1 MASVDSVNVDGNQKH
16 SEVIIIGAGIVGIA
30 AAGVLSEAGH
40 SVLVLDRTG
49 ICEETSSGNAAAL
62 AFSEIL
68 PLASKGVM
76 KKVPGWL
83 LDPLGPFAI
92 RPSYVVKLLP
102 WLYRFWRASSA
113 SALRN
118 STQVQGQ
125 MMQLAEKE
133 MLALAER
140 AGITD
145 MIHHEGNLEL
155 YESEAELQA
164 AMPGWEAKKQAG
176 IDFKVVRGAKLAA
189 LQPGLD
195 VRFVVGCFV
204 PKWKNVSDPKL
215 YGKALWAYAEKLGAR
230 YQQATVSTITQRP
243 TGAEVTLANGEVLY
257 GRKLIIAAGAW
268 SHHLSAQLGD
278 AVPLET
284 ERGYNTTLPVG
295 AGDIR
300 RQLTFP
306 GHAFVITPL
315 TTGVRVGGA
324 VELGGLTLPPNYAR
338 SEAMLKKAKQFLPQL
353 KTEGGRQWMGY
364 RPSTPDTLP
373 VIGYSSASDDI
384 IYAFGHGHLGL
395 TQSAATA
402 RLVTQLLNH
411 ETTALPVSAFSPKRF

>member
-1 MASVDSVNVDGNQKH
+1 MASVDSVTVDGKQSQ

-30 AAGVLSEAGH
+30 AAAVLSEAGH
-40 SVLVLDRTG
+40 SVQVLDRTG

-62 AFSEIL
+62 AFSEVL

-83 LDPLGPFAI
+83 MDPLGPFTI
-92 RPSYVVKLLP
+92 RPSYAFKLLP
-102 WLYRFWRASSA
+102 WLYRFWRASSPA
-113 SALRN
+113 ALRN
-118 STQVQGQ
+118 STVVQGQ
-125 MMQLAEKE
+125 MMQLAERE

-176 IDFKVVRGAKLAA
+176 IDYSVVRGAELAA
-189 LQPGLD
+189 LQPGLAP
-195 VRFVVGCFV
+195 RFVVGCFV

-215 YGKALWAYAEKLGAR
+215 YGKALWSYAEKLGAH
-230 YQQATVSTITQRP
+230 YQQATVSAIVQKP
-243 TGAEVTLANGEVLY
+243 NGAEVSLANGEVLHCK
-257 GRKLIIAAGAW
+257 KLIIAAGAW

-278 AVPLET
+278 AVSLET

-315 TTGVRVGGA
+315 TTGIRVGGA

-373 VIGYSSASDDI
+373 VIGYSSVSNNI

-402 RLVTQLLNH
+402 RLVTQLVNH

>member
-1 MASVDSVNVDGNQKH
+1 MASVNSVNVDGKQNN

-30 AAGVLSEAGH
+30 TAAVLSEAGH
-40 SVLVLDRTG
+40 SVLIVDRTG

-62 AFSEIL
+62 AFSEVL

-83 LDPLGPFAI
+83 MDPLGPFAI
-92 RPSYVVKLLP
+92 RPSYLLKLLP
-102 WLYRFWRASSA
+102 WLYRFWRASSP

-118 STQVQGQ
+118 STVVQGQ
-125 MMQLAEKE
+125 MMQLAERE

-140 AGITD
+140 AGVTD

-176 IDFKVVRGAKLAA
+176 IDYTVVRGAELAA
-189 LQPGLD
+189 LQPGLSP
-195 VRFVVGCFV
+195 RFVVGCFV

-215 YGKALWAYAEKLGAR
+215 YGKALWAYAEKLGSR
-230 YQQATVSTITQRP
+230 YRQGVVTNVAHVQG
-243 TGAEVTLANGEVLY
+243 GAEVTLADGGELQCK
-257 GRKLIIAAGAW
+257 KLIVAAGAW

-295 AGDIR
+295 AYDIR

-338 SEAMLKKAKQFLPQL
+338 SEAMLKKAKQFLPQMNI
-353 KTEGGRQWMGY
+353 EGGRQWMGY

-373 VIGYSSASDDI
+373 VIGYSSASNDI
-384 IYAFGHGHLGL
+384 VYAFGHGHLGL

>member
-1 MASVDSVNVDGNQKH
+1 MASVDNVNVDGNQKH

-30 AAGVLSEAGH
+30 AAAVLSEAGH

-92 RPSYVVKLLP
+92 RPSYAFKLLP

-113 SALRN
+113 DALRN

-155 YESEAELQA
+155 YESETELQA
-164 AMPGWEAKKQAG
+164 AMSGWEAKKQAG
-176 IDFKVVRGAKLAA
+176 IDFKVVRGAELAA

-195 VRFVVGCFV
+195 SRFVVGCFV

-215 YGKALWAYAEKLGAR
+215 YGQALWAYAEKLGAR
-230 YQQATVSTITQRP
+230 YQQATVSAIAHAP
-243 TGAEVTLANGEVLY
+243 VGAEITLANGDVLHSK
-257 GRKLIIAAGAW
+257 KLIIAAGAW

-373 VIGYSSASDDI
+373 VIGYSSTSDNI

-402 RLVTQLLNH
+402 RLVTQLLNNQ
-411 ETTALPVSAFSPKRF
+411 TTALPVSAFSPKRF

>member
-1 MASVDSVNVDGNQKH
+1 MASVNSVNVDGNQKN

-30 AAGVLSEAGH
+30 TAALLSEAGH

-62 AFSEIL
+62 AFSEVL

-76 KKVPGWL
+76 KKVPRWL
-83 LDPLGPFAI
+83 LDPLEPFAI
-92 RPSYVVKLLP
+92 RPTYLPKLLP
-102 WLYRFWRASSA
+102 WLYRFWRASSDT
-113 SALRN
+113 ALRS
-118 STQVQGQ
+118 STQMQGQ
-125 MMQLAEKE
+125 LMRLAEQE

-140 AGITD
+140 AGVTH

-164 AMPGWEAKKQAG
+164 AMAGWEAKKQAG
-176 IDFKVVRGAKLAA
+176 IDFAIVRGAELAA
-189 LQPGLD
+189 LQPGLSPQ
-195 VRFVVGCFV
+195 FVVGCFV

-215 YGKALWAYAEKLGAR
+215 YGKALWSYAEKLGSR
-230 YQQATVSTITQRP
+230 FQQASVAAVARLQS
-243 TGAEVTLANGEVLY
+243 GAEVTLETGEKLQCK
-257 GRKLIIAAGAW
+257 KLIIAAGAW
-268 SHHLSAQLGD
+268 SHQLSAQLGD

-295 AGDIR
+295 AFDVR

-306 GHAFVITPL
+306 GHAFVVTPL

-324 VELGGLTLPPNYAR
+324 VELGGLKLPPNYAR
-338 SEAMLKKAKQFLPQL
+338 SAAMLKKAKQFLPQL
-353 KTEGGRQWMGY
+353 NTEGGRQWMGY
-364 RPSTPDTLP
+364 RPSTPDSLP
-373 VIGYSSASDDI
+373 VIGFSSATDDVV
-384 IYAFGHGHLGL
+384 YAFGHGHLGL

-411 ETTALPVSAFSPKRF
+411 EKTALPVSALSPKRF

>member
-1 MASVDSVNVDGNQKH
+1 MASVKNVGVNGRNDDS
-16 SEVIIIGAGIVGIA
+16 EIIIIGAGIVGIA
-30 AAGVLSEAGH
+30 TAALLSEAGH
-40 SVLVLDRTG
+40 SVLVVDRTG

-62 AFSEIL
+62 AFSEVL

-76 KKVPGWL
+76 KKVPRWL
-83 LDPLGPFAI
+83 MDPLGPFAI
-92 RPSYVVKLLP
+92 RPSYLPKLIP
-102 WLYRFWRASSA
+102 WLYRFWRASSDQ
-113 SALRN
+113 ALRL

-133 MLALAER
+133 MLALADR
-140 AGITD
+140 AGVAG
-145 MIHHEGNLEL
+145 MIHHDGNLEL

-176 IDFKVVRGAKLAA
+176 IDYQIVRGAELAA
-189 LQPGLD
+189 LQPGLSPQ
-195 VRFVVGCFV
+195 FVVGCFV

-215 YGKALWAYAEKLGAR
+215 YGQALWAYAEKLGAR
-230 YQQATVSTITQRP
+230 YRKAVVRAVAKSA
-243 TGAEVTLANGEVLY
+243 TGAEVTLDDGSVL
-257 GRKLIIAAGAW
+257 RSAKLIIAAGAW
-268 SHHLSAQLGD
+268 SHQLSAQLGD

-295 AGDIR
+295 ALDVR

-324 VELGGLTLPPNYAR
+324 VELGGLALPPNYAR
-338 SEAMLKKAKQFLPQL
+338 SAAMLKKAKQFLPQL

-364 RPSTPDTLP
+364 RPSLPDSLP
-373 VIGYSSASDDI
+373 VIGFSSASQNI
-384 IYAFGHGHLGL
+384 VYAFGHGHLGL

-402 RLVTQLLNH
+402 RLVTQLLHN
-411 ETTALPVSAFSPKRF
+411 EETALPVTAFSPKRF